1 MTTTTPNKAFVEP
14 AINDTGWGV
23 TLNTLFSAVDTAF
36 GGVTT
41 ITGLSS
47 GTTTLTS
54 AQYAPPIMKLSGTL
68 TGNVVIQLPANVGG
82 FWYVYNGCTN
92 TGSNTYTVTFSSA
105 GGGSSIVLQ
114 QGYYSQLICDGAL
127 GNVTF
132 QSTLP
137 GAASGSNT
145 QVQYN
150 SGGTLAGS
158 PAFTYGLLSSAFT
171 GSIAASSSKLVT
183 TSVTGTIYPG
193 MVLGTITGG
202 TFASPTTVTI
212 TGQVSGTPG
221 GAGTY
226 SLSQINTA
234 GTGATVTAASFTA
247 LSAPNVIGNLTGTAE
262 YATFSSASIGSTPLP
277 VGYLAVPQTTSTA
290 VSSSTDGYHVYTASN
305 IIVTGSNFSTGDCFL
320 VVNSGSS
327 PLYLIP
333 GASTTL
339 QLAASTAFPAQNYVV
354 GFTNGS
360 ANITGS
366 NLPAVGSPVQFS
378 TTGSLPTGFST
389 GTPYFVVSNTSNTT
403 VTVSATLGGTAI
415 TASSAGSG
423 VQTMT
428 SLRTVSAYGQ
438 AVVLCTGSNAFY
450 ISGQGAS

>member
-54 AQYAPPIMKLSGTL
+54 TQYAPPIMKLSGTL
-68 TGNVVIQLPANVGG
+68 TGNVVIQLPASVGG

-114 QGYYSQLICDGAL
+114 QGYYSELICDGV
-127 GNVTF
+127 NVTF

-137 GAASGSNT
+137 GSASGSNT

-150 SGGTLAGS
+150 SGGALAGS
-158 PAFTYGLLSSAFT
+158 SAFTYGLLSSAFT

-193 MVLGTITGG
+193 MVLGAITGG

-212 TGQVSGTPG
+212 TGQVSGTTG

-226 SLSQINTA
+226 SLSQTNTA

-290 VSSSTDGYHVYTASN
+290 ISSSTDGYHVYTASN
-305 IIVTGSNFSTGDCFL
+305 ITVTGSNFSTGDCFL

-366 NLPAVGSPVQFS
+366 NLPAVGTPVQFTS
-378 TTGSLPTGFST
+378 GTLPSPFMLNNT
-389 GTPYFVVSNTSNTT
+389 YYVVSNTSNTT
-403 VTVSATLGGTAI
+403 ITVAASQGSTAI
-415 TASSAGSG
+415 TAASSSSA
-423 VQTMT
+423 QMT

-450 ISGQGAS
+450 VSGQGAS